1 MTEEEIGVKF
11 TALGRDVV
19 GEARCKELG
28 QVIMK
33 LDQQESLDR
42 LIRMMVE

>member
-1 MTEEEIGVKF
+1 M
-11 TALGRDVV
+11 V

-33 LDQQESLDR
+33 MDQEKSVER
-42 LIRMMVE
+42 LMGMMVK